1 MPELCRFFGIV
12 IAMLHRDH
20 EPSHFHA
27 LYGDQEI
34 TVEIETGI
42 VTGRMSKRALRL
54 VLEWYEEHRDE
65 LREDW
70 QRALRKEPLEPIA
83 PLE

>member
-12 IAMLHRDH
+12 IAMLHREH
-20 EPSHFHA
+20 EPAHFHA
-27 LYGDQEI
+27 LYGDQEV

-42 VTGRMSKRALRL
+42 VTGRMSRRALRL
-54 VLEWYEEHRDE
+54 VLEWYEEHREE